1 MRKDLL
7 SKDVCLRFRLSKAIV
22 LSLIFLFVSFQGWGQ
37 SIFTNP
43 ITGTTPNLSN
53 PYIAGQI
60 VNSNITVS
68 GIGRGSGIAGSSAND
83 RYNANSWDTS
93 SIDLTQYFE
102 FTLTPKSGYKID
114 FTSFVYTGQ
123 ASGSGPTSFSF
134 RSSLDGYIA
143 NVGVP
148 TASGSTISLS
158 GTAFQNITASV
169 TFRLYGWGASAATGT
184 FSINDFTFNGNITS
198 AVADTTAPTLVSL
211 SPADNATN
219 VAVNTNLV
227 LTFDENIK
235 KGAGNI
241 IVKKSNDNSIVQ
253 TIDVTNATVSGATVT
268 IDPPTDLA
276 NSTGYYVEMASGVI
290 QDIAGNN
297 FSGIT
302 GASAWNFTT
311 VVPSYNIVATQPTS
325 GGSIS
330 PAGTTTVLQGSN
342 QTFTTTASGS
352 CYTFDHWVVDGSN
365 AGNASNYTF
374 ANVTASHTI
383 SAVYNINP
391 YTISA
396 TTGANGSITPSGAT
410 AVNCGSNQVYTFTP
424 NSGYVVEDVL
434 VDGVS
439 VGAVTTYTFSN
450 VMVAHTISVTFK
462 VYIGPCFTMNATSFG
477 TSGSTFAGDVDSGGS
492 PTTTIRLATGSA
504 AGTISTITSGVAAG
518 SVTVRFRAK
527 AWSAS
532 ETNVTVNLGG
542 QSVLITDLPTSFGW
556 VERTFNGVSANPTLS
571 FVGAAGKRV
580 HIGNVEV
587 YCTPS
592 TTPSLEV
599 NTGILDFGTV
609 CNGNTSAIQSFTV
622 SGANLTAGNISIGAL
637 MGYSYSETPTGT
649 FTNTLTF
656 AQSGG
661 TLTNKIIYVKL
672 TPTAANATYN
682 GNVSISGGGAT
693 AVSKALTGNSNAQV
707 ASINTNTIATS
718 AATTATLRANNIVYG
733 TCPATTTNGFVYSV
747 ASVNATP
754 TIANGA
760 TNVSV
765 TLNNLNTTFTQGI
778 TGLAEGTTYA
788 VQAYLYDGTTYTY
801 GGVQTFTTAFSGTLN
816 NVTAT
821 KACLTDGGGT
831 ISWTAPA
838 SGVVPTGYMLFAV
851 TGATTPTGTP
861 TTALTDYANANSN
874 YSVATNNATPTTLGK
889 LLYKGNATSV
899 DISGLTENTA
909 YSFMVL
915 AYQEGGSLRRF
926 AAGTA
931 ASRALGVSAQ
941 DDVKTFVETPS
952 NGQVTLNWTHNSAA
966 SCFDEVLIV
975 ANQGAVNFVPSGDGS
990 SYLANDIYSSANQV
1004 VYKGTANSKAITGFT
1019 NGTEYCFKIF
1029 LRRGTTWSDGASV
1042 CATPDIVYCPS
1053 NGDMLFQTGL
1063 TYVKFKEIEN
1073 ANPTKTQAYTNYSTP
1088 KANVVRGEV
1097 VPLAVRVNTA
1107 GDFLVNT
1114 KAWIDWNHDGD
1125 FADSGEEFDL
1135 GTAFGQADGAT
1146 TLSPINITIPN
1157 TAYLGNVRMR
1167 ISAMY
1172 DTVPTS
1178 CATDFDGEVEDYTIT
1193 ITQPTG
1199 PEINIK
1205 GGGISI
1211 PNNFEEPYGLN
1222 NTLFASTSL
1231 GSDSI
1236 EKEFTIENLGLAN
1249 LNLAGTPI
1257 VNIVG
1262 LNPSD
1267 FVVTQQAVSPV
1278 VNGVATSFKIK
1289 FHPTA
1294 AGVRQADVSIANNDS
1309 DENPYVFRIQG
1320 TGTCANSLSVGASPS
1335 SGPVNTIVTFT
1346 SSVDDLSGATI
1357 TYNGI
1362 AVPLLSVSSNKIEVA
1377 LPAGSLDSN
1386 FILKLPTGCSFTH
1399 DFDVVSSV
1407 TTNCEASSGGS
1418 SATPASNLIIYEV
1431 YDEKVGSGGVISLF
1445 NRTGATVDLSGYSI
1459 SRAGDYGGTYST
1471 IANLSGTIATNAV
1484 AVIGI
1489 SGSNCGVAPTGNGS
1503 FGSTGFNENDG
1514 FRLMKAASII
1524 DDVHAPNIT
1533 GYYLKR
1539 KNEYLSPNSIFDAN
1553 EWTNQALS
1561 AGQCLPAT
1569 EVAQPPV
1576 TRNPPLVNTQP
1587 TYSLSCDVAST
1598 SLAITATEG
1607 FAGGNG
1613 LTFQWY
1619 ELGSTGNWNAI
1630 SEGGVYSGTTSQTL
1644 MVSDVTGLNNYQYY
1658 CQVRENT
1665 ATCFTATNAA
1675 RIKEASNTWST
1686 NVWSNGTPVLA
1697 SKVIIA
1703 GNYDTQLNGAL
1714 DVCELTVVN
1723 PGTVV
1728 VKPNNP
1734 ITVKKR
1740 IINNNTAAN
1749 SFIVESDANLLQVD
1763 NVINEGNVKVERNVV
1778 DMNNISTH
1786 MDYVYWS
1793 SPVSDQTIKGASGF
1807 SPNTPN
1813 SGFQQYN
1820 EPTDKFTVTTDSKF
1834 LRAKGYAV
1842 RAESGVIPG
1851 SSPSQN
1857 YGDGYAKTYAF
1868 TGVPFNGS
1876 FTSQNL
1882 QKSTGTDKGYNL
1894 IGNPYPSNIDFD
1906 LLYGLN
1912 GNEAKM
1918 YCSAFFWTNNTFT
1931 PQQMGSGYTG
1941 NNYAIYNGT
1950 GGSPATYDTE
1960 DTFYSVAP
1968 NGKIK
1973 VGQAFIIQAKLAGTI
1988 DFDNSIRVSDNGTF
2002 YQKGAA
2008 KNRFWLTMT
2017 SPNNLVNTILIG
2029 YIAGATNNYE
2039 KDFDGELFSVG
2050 SDSFYSILG
2059 AKKLA
2064 IQGKADDFSVEDKI
2078 PVGNVYSI
2086 NGNYTIK
2093 LQTGEGIFNQTQNIY
2108 LKDKLLNKTINLS
2121 NGDYTFTAV
2130 KGTDATRFEI
2140 VYKDDLVLGTDAAT
2154 KSDFIVYKDGT
2165 DYVIKSSKSLGNVEV
2180 YDAAGRM
2187 VVSKKTKA
2195 NSIRLDVAAFINGVY
2210 IIKAENS
2217 GDVRT
2222 KKVIK

>member
-1 MRKDLL
+1 MLTFVRGLGQKTYSLVTSTGDLTVGNKYL
-7 SKDVCLRFRLSKAIV
+7 IANGSSGSVNLLGSQSTNNRTKTTATTVTGGNLTITPSTAPAGSGAFEITLNGSSGAWVLYDAVNNINLGPDVGGTGNNHLKSNPSATYSISFNTNAAIITAV
-22 LSLIFLFVSFQGWGQ
+22 TSINTNGRNIIRHNSVS
-37 SIFTNP
+37 SIFSSYASGQAAVYLYKEVPSTSPNLT
-43 ITGTTPNLSN
+43 ITGTPTNHGAVCLGTPATSVQYTIINTGTAASGINVVSNNPEFAVSALSSTSIPASGGTATYTVTFTPTTAGAKTATVTVASTTSGSNAPTSNLAGTGTAATAGAVTTNTVGAITARSGVLNGTVTSIGSCPSIDYKGFVISQTSQNANPTAGGPLTGTININDNNLGAFTSTPNGLISSTQYSYTAFVRTGQNYTYGAVQTFTTLPALGVTGTLAHGSSCAGVSTTPITYTLTNNSVATVTGINVSSN
-53 PYIAGQI
+53 NTEFVVGGAPATSLAPGASTTY
-60 VNSNITVS
+60 TVTFTPASS
-68 GIGRGSGIAGSSAND
+68 GIMS
-83 RYNANSWDTS
+83 
-93 SIDLTQYFE
+93 
-102 FTLTPKSGYKID
+102 
-114 FTSFVYTGQ
+114 
-123 ASGSGPTSFSF
+123 
-134 RSSLDGYIA
+134 
-143 NVGVP
+143 
-148 TASGSTISLS
+148 STISIASSQPTITNLLTGTGLTPVAQAVGTTS
-158 GTAFQNITASV
+158 ATVITGTAATLNGNVTAVGTCPASIEKGFVYSATSMNNDPLIAGAGVTKVMVASV
-169 TFRLYGWGASAATGT
+169 ATGT
-184 FSINDFTFNGNITS
+184 FN
-198 AVADTTAPTLVSL
+198 TALASL
-211 SPADNATN
+211 TN
-219 VAVNTNLV
+219 
-227 LTFDENIK
+227 
-235 KGAGNI
+235 
-241 IVKKSNDNSIVQ
+241 
-253 TIDVTNATVSGATVT
+253 
-268 IDPPTDLA
+268 
-276 NSTGYYVEMASGVI
+276 
-290 QDIAGNN
+290 
-297 FSGIT
+297 
-302 GASAWNFTT
+302 
-311 VVPSYNIVATQPTS
+311 
-325 GGSIS
+325 
-330 PAGTTTVLQGSN
+330 
-342 QTFTTTASGS
+342 
-352 CYTFDHWVVDGSN
+352 
-365 AGNASNYTF
+365 
-374 ANVTASHTI
+374 
-383 SAVYNINP
+383 
-391 YTISA
+391 
-396 TTGANGSITPSGAT
+396 
-410 AVNCGSNQVYTFTP
+410 
-424 NSGYVVEDVL
+424 
-434 VDGVS
+434 
-439 VGAVTTYTFSN
+439 
-450 VMVAHTISVTFK
+450 
-462 VYIGPCFTMNATSFG
+462 G
-477 TSGSTFAGDVDSGGS
+477 TS
-492 PTTTIRLATGSA
+492 
-504 AGTISTITSGVAAG
+504 
-518 SVTVRFRAK
+518 
-527 AWSAS
+527 
-532 ETNVTVNLGG
+532 
-542 QSVLITDLPTSFGW
+542 
-556 VERTFNGVSANPTLS
+556 
-571 FVGAAGKRV
+571 
-580 HIGNVEV
+580 
-587 YCTPS
+587 
-592 TTPSLEV
+592 
-599 NTGILDFGTV
+599 
-609 CNGNTSAIQSFTV
+609 
-622 SGANLTAGNISIGAL
+622 
-637 MGYSYSETPTGT
+637 YSYK
-649 FTNTLTF
+649 
-656 AQSGG
+656 AY
-661 TLTNKIIYVKL
+661 IY
-672 TPTAANATYN
+672 N
-682 GNVSISGGGAT
+682 
-693 AVSKALTGNSNAQV
+693 
-707 ASINTNTIATS
+707 
-718 AATTATLRANNIVYG
+718 
-733 TCPATTTNGFVYSV
+733 
-747 ASVNATP
+747 
-754 TIANGA
+754 
-760 TNVSV
+760 
-765 TLNNLNTTFTQGI
+765 
-778 TGLAEGTTYA
+778 
-788 VQAYLYDGTTYTY
+788 GTTYTY

-851 TGATTPTGTP
+851 TGATTPAGTP

-899 DISGLTENTA
+899 DISSLTENTA

-941 DDVKTFVETPS
+941 DDVKSFVETPS

-975 ANQGAVNFVPSGDGS
+975 ANQGTVVFIPSGDGS

-1029 LRRGTTWSDGASV
+1029 VRRGTTWSDGTSV
-1042 CATPDIVYCPS
+1042 CVTPDIVYCSS
-1053 NGDMLFQTGL
+1053 NGNMSYQTGV

-1073 ANPTKTQAYTNYSTP
+1073 ATPTKTQAYTNYSTP

-1172 DTVPTS
+1172 NTVPTS

-1249 LNLAGTPI
+1249 LNLAGTQI

-1289 FHPTA
+1289 FHPTV

-1320 TGTCANSLSVGASPS
+1320 TGTCANSLCVGASPS

-1346 SSVDDLSGATI
+1346 SSIDDLSGATI

-1386 FILKLPTGCSFTH
+1386 FILKLPTDCSFTH

-1431 YDEKVGSGGVISLF
+1431 YDEKVGSVGVISLF

-1484 AVIGI
+1484 AVIGV
-1489 SGSNCGVAPTGNGS
+1489 SGSNCGIAPTSNGS

-1539 KNEYLSPNSIFDAN
+1539 KNEYLSPNSVFDAN

-1587 TYSLSCDVAST
+1587 TYSLSCDIAST

-1630 SEGGVYSGTTSQTL
+1630 SDGGVYSGTTSQTL
-1644 MVSDVTGLNNYQYY
+1644 MISDVTGLNNYQYY

-1793 SPVSDQTIKGASGF
+1793 SPVCDQTIKGASGF

-1820 EPTDKFTVTTDSKF
+1820 EPTDKFTVTADSKF

-1941 NNYAIYNGT
+1941 NNYVIYNGT

-2050 SDSFYSILG
+2050 SDSFYSTLG

-2180 YDAAGRM
+2180 YDAVGRM
-2187 VVSKKTKA
+2187 VVSKKTTA
-2195 NSIRLDVAAFINGVY
+2195 NSIRLDVAALVSGVY

-2217 GDVRT
+2217 GDVTT